1 MSREKI
7 WAAGGDIW
15 QRLHGKRIFLTG
27 GTGYFGRSFLELIT
41 EFSRNKG
48 LDLQVTILTRNA
60 TKFRESWQKSF
71 NFGLLSFH
79 DGDITDFSFPSGS
92 FDYVLHFA
100 TPASATLNIESPLEM
115 FNVVVD
121 GTKRVLEFSKQAKV
135 KSVLLA
141 SSGAVYGKQPHDID
155 HVPESY
161 PGAPLTQLNSS
172 AYGEGKRAA
181 ELLGNLYGKAFGF
194 EHKIARCFAFVGP
207 HLDPNGTFAIGNF
220 IRDALTKGRIEVKGD
235 GRPFRSYMYSDD
247 LVVWLLKILLDGEHG
262 KPYNVGSDEAVTI
275 EELGH
280 QVFKALNKSGTV
292 DIQGKTKPGALDERY
307 VPSIALARQELGLSI
322 WTPLDEAIQ
331 KTALRYQS
339 AYK

>member
-7 WAAGGDIW
+7 WTAGGDIW
-15 QRLHGKRIFLTG
+15 QRLQGKKIFLTG

-41 EFSRNKG
+41 DFGRTRN
-48 LDLQVTILTRNA
+48 LDFQVTILTRNA

-71 NFGLLSFH
+71 NFDLLSFH
-79 DGDITDFSFPSGS
+79 EGDITNFSFPPGS

-100 TPASATLNIESPLEM
+100 TPASATLNIENPLEM

-121 GTKRVLEFSKQAKV
+121 GTKQVLEFAKQAKV

-141 SSGAVYGKQPHDID
+141 SSGAVYGKQPHDMT

-161 PGAPLTQLNSS
+161 LGAPLTQLTSS

-194 EHKIARCFAFVGP
+194 DHKIARCFAFVGP

-220 IRDALTKGRIEVKGD
+220 VRDALTKDRIEVKGD
-235 GRPFRSYMYSDD
+235 GRSFRSYMYSDD

-262 KPYNVGSDEAVTI
+262 RPYNVGSDQEVTI
-275 EELGH
+275 EQLGH
-280 QVFKALNKSGTV
+280 LVFKALNKSGIV
-292 DIQGKTKPGALDERY
+292 DVQGKPRPGALAERY
-307 VPSIALARQELGLSI
+307 VPSIELAREELGLSI
-322 WTPLDEAIQ
+322 WTSLEEAIRE
-331 KTALRYQS
+331 TARRYQEL
-339 AYK
+339 YK